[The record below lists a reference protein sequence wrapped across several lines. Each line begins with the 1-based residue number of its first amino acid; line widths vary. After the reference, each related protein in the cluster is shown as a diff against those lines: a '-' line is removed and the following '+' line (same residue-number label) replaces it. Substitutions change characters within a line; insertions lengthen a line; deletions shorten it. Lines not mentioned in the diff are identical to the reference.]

1 VSAPDQMPDP
11 SAELGG
17 QTGTA
22 VPTPRALSWAVVL
35 VRIESAALL
44 VAAIA
49 LLVLIFVHTSTR
61 LWAAFSVA
69 GFALLGA
76 SLLWF
81 CSRGLQ
87 QLRPSSRTPVV
98 LVQLLALP
106 VTYDL
111 GFQAG
116 RVAIALPILAT
127 AVAILILLFTPSARV
142 ALDRVR

>member
-1 VSAPDQMPDP
+1 MPEP
-11 SAELGG
+11 SARPGNA
-17 QTGTA
+17 TGPA
-22 VPTPRALSWAVVL
+22 DPPPRTVASAVVL
-35 VRIESAALL
+35 VRLEAAGLL
-44 VAAIA
+44 VTAIA
-49 LLVLIFVHTSTR
+49 LLVLILVHTSTR

-76 SLLWF
+76 VLLWF

-87 QLRPSSRTPVV
+87 QLRSSSRTPVI

-116 RVAIALPILAT
+116 RLAIALPILAVV
-127 AVAILILLFTPSARV
+127 VATLILLFTPSARV
-142 ALDRVR
+142 ALDRVL